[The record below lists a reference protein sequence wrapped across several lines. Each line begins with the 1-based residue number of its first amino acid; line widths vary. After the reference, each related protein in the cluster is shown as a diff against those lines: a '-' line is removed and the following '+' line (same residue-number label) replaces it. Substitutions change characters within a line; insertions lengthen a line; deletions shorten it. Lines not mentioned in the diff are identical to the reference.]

1 MSRAVFKSNEQ
12 GQVVLFPASLDEK
25 VPQDSPARLVNQIV
39 DNLDIAEIINTYKG
53 GGTSAYHPRMMLKV
67 VLYSYLNNIYSSR
80 KIEQALADR
89 ISFMWLSGGQQPDHN
104 TINRFR
110 SSHLKEHIHRI
121 FTQVVLMLVDMGY
134 LTLDVIYVDGT
145 KIESRANRYTFV
157 WKKTVEKNKAKLEE
171 KIRKVLEQVEEGIAQ
186 DNQMKDQ
193 PTLPINSEELRR
205 RIEALNRE
213 NRTKA
218 EQKAIKTLEEKHLPK
233 LEEYENHLSILGE
246 RNSYSKSDP
255 DATFMRMK
263 EDHMKNGQLKP
274 AYNVQIGTEN
284 QFFTHYDFF
293 SNRSDTL
300 TFIPF
305 MEGFC
310 SRYGFYP
317 NKGVADSGYG
327 SEENYEF
334 MEENR
339 IEPFVKYNYFH
350 KEEKK
355 AFKNN
360 AFLAQN
366 LYYNEKEDYF
376 VCPMGQHMK
385 KVGVTTRKTESGYV
399 SKISIY
405 EAENCNGCP
414 LRCLCYKAKGNR
426 RIEVNHNLNRHKQ
439 KVRELLTSPE
449 GLFHRSQRPIEPEA
463 VFGQTKYD
471 KAYNRFRHF
480 GQEKVEADFA
490 LFATAFNIGKLWR
503 KMSKRKGKEQ
513 ENQQIDIKWLINTF
527 IFIVMFCSFQK
538 IKNRI
543 TSNQNLA
550 LDLAA

>member
-1 MSRAVFKSNEQ
+1 MSRVVFKSNEQ
-12 GQVVLFPASLDEK
+12 GQILLFPASLDEK

-39 DNLDIAEIINTYKG
+39 DNLDIAQIIDTYKG

-110 SSHLKEHIHRI
+110 SCHLKEDIHQI

-134 LTLDVIYVDGT
+134 LSLDVIYVDGT

-171 KIRKVLEQVEEGIAQ
+171 KIRKVLEQIEEGIAIE
-186 DNQMKDQ
+186 NQMEDQ
-193 PTLPINSEELRR
+193 PPLPIDSKELRR

-218 EQKAIKTLEEKHLPK
+218 EQKAIKTLEEKQLPK
-233 LEEYENHLSILGE
+233 LEEYEKHLAILGD
-246 RNSYSKSDP
+246 RNSYSKTDP

-284 QFFTHYDFF
+284 QFLTHYDFF
-293 SNRSDTL
+293 PNPTDTL

-305 MEGFC
+305 MKGFC
-310 SRYGFYP
+310 NRYGFYP
-317 NKGVADSGYG
+317 DKGVADSGYG

-334 MEENR
+334 MEGNE

-350 KEEKK
+350 KEGKK
-355 AFKNN
+355 AFRNN

-385 KVGVTTRKTESGYV
+385 KVGDSKRKTDSGYV

-414 LRCLCYKAKGNR
+414 LRCLCHKSKTNR
-426 RIEVNHNLNRHKQ
+426 RIEVNHNLNRHKH
-439 KVRELLTSPE
+439 KVRELLTSPD
-449 GLFHRSQRPIEPEA
+449 GLFYRSQRPIEPEA
-463 VFGQTKYD
+463 VFGQMKYD

-480 GQEKVEADFA
+480 GEEKVKADFA
-490 LFATAFNIGKLWR
+490 LFATAFNIGKLWH
-503 KMSKRKGKEQ
+503 KINKRAEKEQ
-513 ENQQIDIKWLINTF
+513 ENQQIDKKILINTF
-527 IFIVMFCSFQK
+527 IFILIFRLFQK
-538 IKNRI
+538 IKNKAI
-543 TSNQNLA
+543 PYQNLT
-550 LDLAA
+550 LKRAA

>member
-1 MSRAVFKSNEQ
+1 MSRVVFKSNEQ
-12 GQVVLFPASLDEK
+12 GQILLFPASFDEK

-39 DNLDIAEIINTYKG
+39 DNLDIAQIIDTYKG

-110 SSHLKEHIHRI
+110 SCHLKEDIHQI

-134 LTLDVIYVDGT
+134 LSLDVIYVDGT

-171 KIRKVLEQVEEGIAQ
+171 KIRKVLEQIEEGIAIE
-186 DNQMKDQ
+186 NQMEDQ
-193 PTLPINSEELRR
+193 PPLPIDSKELRR

-218 EQKAIKTLEEKHLPK
+218 EQKAIKTLEEKQLPK
-233 LEEYENHLSILGE
+233 LEEYEKHLAILGD
-246 RNSYSKSDP
+246 RNSYSKTDP

-284 QFFTHYDFF
+284 QFLTHYDFF
-293 SNRSDTL
+293 PNPTDTL
-300 TFIPF
+300 TFISF
-305 MEGFC
+305 MKGFC
-310 SRYGFYP
+310 NRYGFYP
-317 NKGVADSGYG
+317 DKGVADSGYG

-334 MEENR
+334 MEGNE

-350 KEEKK
+350 KEGKK

-385 KVGVTTRKTESGYV
+385 KVGDSKRKRDSGYI

-414 LRCLCYKAKGNR
+414 LRCLCHKSKTNR
-426 RIEVNHNLNRHKQ
+426 RIEVNHNLNRHKH
-439 KVRELLTSPE
+439 KVRDLLTSPE

-480 GQEKVEADFA
+480 GEEKVKADFA
-490 LFATAFNIGKLWR
+490 LFAIAFNIGKLWH
-503 KMSKRKGKEQ
+503 KINKRAEKEQ
-513 ENQQIDIKWLINTF
+513 ENQQIDKKMLINTF
-527 IFIVMFCSFQK
+527 IFILILRLFQK
-538 IKNRI
+538 IKNKAI
-543 TSNQNLA
+543 PYQNLT
-550 LDLAA
+550 LKRAA

>member
-1 MSRAVFKSNEQ
+1 MAFGWSTAGSQHHQPFSF
-12 GQVVLFPASLDEK
+12 FPSK
-25 VPQDSPARLVNQIV
+25 GTYSPDIYTSCHYARRYGISDIGCNLCGWNQ
-39 DNLDIAEIINTYKG
+39 
-53 GGTSAYHPRMMLKV
+53 
-67 VLYSYLNNIYSSR
+67 
-80 KIEQALADR
+80 DR
-89 ISFMWLSGGQQPDHN
+89 IPSQSLH
-104 TINRFR
+104 
-110 SSHLKEHIHRI
+110 
-121 FTQVVLMLVDMGY
+121 
-134 LTLDVIYVDGT
+134 
-145 KIESRANRYTFV
+145 FV

-186 DNQMKDQ
+186 DYQMEDQ

-205 RIEALNRE
+205 RIESLNRE

-233 LEEYENHLSILGE
+233 LEEYENHLAILGE

-255 DATFMRMK
+255 YATFMRMK
-263 EDHMKNGQLKP
+263 EDHMMNGQLKP

-293 SNRSDTL
+293 SNRTDTL

-327 SEENYEF
+327 SEEKYEF

-350 KEEKK
+350 KEEKR

-385 KVGVTTRKTESGYV
+385 KAGDTTRKTESGYV

-414 LRCLCYKAKGNR
+414 LRCLCHKSKTNR

-439 KVRELLTSPE
+439 QVRELLTSLE

-490 LFATAFNIGKLWR
+490 LFATAFNIEKLWR

-527 IFIVMFCSFQK
+527 IFIVMFRSFQK

-543 TSNQNLA
+543 ISNQNLT

>member
-1 MSRAVFKSNEQ
+1 
-12 GQVVLFPASLDEK
+12 
-25 VPQDSPARLVNQIV
+25 
-39 DNLDIAEIINTYKG
+39 
-53 GGTSAYHPRMMLKV
+53 
-67 VLYSYLNNIYSSR
+67 YSYLNNIYSSR

-193 PTLPINSEELRR
+193 PAMPINSEELRR

-449 GLFHRSQRPIEPEA
+449 GLFHRSQRPIEPE
-463 VFGQTKYD
+463 
-471 KAYNRFRHF
+471 
-480 GQEKVEADFA
+480 
-490 LFATAFNIGKLWR
+490 
-503 KMSKRKGKEQ
+503 
-513 ENQQIDIKWLINTF
+513 
-527 IFIVMFCSFQK
+527 
-538 IKNRI
+538 
-543 TSNQNLA
+543 
-550 LDLAA
+550 

>member
-1 MSRAVFKSNEQ
+1 
-12 GQVVLFPASLDEK
+12 
-25 VPQDSPARLVNQIV
+25 
-39 DNLDIAEIINTYKG
+39 
-53 GGTSAYHPRMMLKV
+53 
-67 VLYSYLNNIYSSR
+67 
-80 KIEQALADR
+80 
-89 ISFMWLSGGQQPDHN
+89 MWLSGGQQPDHN

-110 SSHLKEHIHRI
+110 SCHLKEDIHRI

-134 LTLDVIYVDGT
+134 LSLDVIYVDGT

-186 DNQMKDQ
+186 DNQIEDQ
-193 PTLPINSEELRR
+193 PTMPINSEELRR

-233 LEEYENHLSILGE
+233 LEEYENHLAILGE
-246 RNSYSKSDP
+246 RNSYSKTDP

-274 AYNVQIGTEN
+274 AYNLQIGTEN
-284 QFFTHYDFF
+284 QFFTHYDFYP
-293 SNRSDTL
+293 NRTDTL

-310 SRYGFYP
+310 KRYGFYP

-334 MEENR
+334 MEGNR

-385 KVGVTTRKTESGYV
+385 KVGDTTRKTDSGYV

-405 EAENCNGCP
+405 QAENCNGCP
-414 LRCLCYKAKGNR
+414 LRCLCHKSKTNR
-426 RIEVNHNLNRHKQ
+426 RMEVNHNLNRHKQ

-449 GLFHRSQRPIEPEA
+449 GLYHRSQRPIEPEA

-490 LFATAFNIGKLWR
+490 LFATASNIGKLWR
-503 KMSKRKGKEQ
+503 KINKQAEKEQ
-513 ENQQIDIKWLINTF
+513 KNQQIDKKWLINTF
-527 IFIVMFCSFQK
+527 IFIVMFRSFQK

-550 LDLAA
+550 FDLAA

>member
-12 GQVVLFPASLDEK
+12 GQILLFPASLDEK

-39 DNLDIAEIINTYKG
+39 DNLDIAQIIDTYKG

-110 SSHLKEHIHRI
+110 SCHLKEDIHQI

-134 LTLDVIYVDGT
+134 LSLDVIYVDGT

-171 KIRKVLEQVEEGIAQ
+171 KIRKVLEQIEEGIAIE
-186 DNQMKDQ
+186 NQMEDQ
-193 PTLPINSEELRR
+193 PPLPIDSKELRR

-218 EQKAIKTLEEKHLPK
+218 EQKAIKTLEEKQLPK
-233 LEEYENHLSILGE
+233 LEEYEKHLAILGD
-246 RNSYSKSDP
+246 RNSYSKTDP

-284 QFFTHYDFF
+284 QFLTHYDFF
-293 SNRSDTL
+293 PNPTDTL

-305 MEGFC
+305 MKGFC
-310 SRYGFYP
+310 NRYGFYP
-317 NKGVADSGYG
+317 DKGVADSGYG

-334 MEENR
+334 MEGNE

-350 KEEKK
+350 KEGKK
-355 AFKNN
+355 AFRNN

-385 KVGVTTRKTESGYV
+385 KVGDSKRKTDSGYI

-414 LRCLCYKAKGNR
+414 LRCLCHKSKTNR
-426 RIEVNHNLNRHKQ
+426 RIEVNHNLNRHKH
-439 KVRELLTSPE
+439 KVRELLTSPD
-449 GLFHRSQRPIEPEA
+449 GLFYRSQRPIEPEA
-463 VFGQTKYD
+463 VFGQMKYD

-480 GQEKVEADFA
+480 GEEKVKADFA
-490 LFATAFNIGKLWR
+490 LFATAFNIGKLWH
-503 KMSKRKGKEQ
+503 KINKRAEKEQ
-513 ENQQIDIKWLINTF
+513 ENQQIDKKILINTF
-527 IFIVMFCSFQK
+527 IFILIFRLFQK
-538 IKNRI
+538 IKNKAI
-543 TSNQNLA
+543 PYQNLT
-550 LDLAA
+550 LKRAA

>member
-1 MSRAVFKSNEQ
+1 MSRVVFKSNEQ
-12 GQVVLFPASLDEK
+12 GQTVLFPASLDEK

-39 DNLDIAEIINTYKG
+39 DNLDIAQIIDTYKG

-110 SSHLKEHIHRI
+110 SCHLKEDIHRI

-186 DNQMKDQ
+186 DNQMEDQ
-193 PTLPINSEELRR
+193 PTMPINSEELRR

-233 LEEYENHLSILGE
+233 LEEYENHLAILGE

-274 AYNVQIGTEN
+274 AYNVQIGTEH

-293 SNRSDTL
+293 PNRTDTL

-310 SRYGFYP
+310 ERYGFYP

-327 SEENYEF
+327 NEENYEF

-339 IEPFVKYNYFH
+339 IEPFVKYSYFH
-350 KEEKK
+350 KEQKK

-360 AFLAQN
+360 AFLSQN

-385 KVGVTTRKTESGYV
+385 KVGDTTRKTDSGYV

-405 EAENCNGCP
+405 QAEYCNGCP
-414 LRCLCYKAKGNR
+414 LRCLCHKSKTNR

-449 GLFHRSQRPIEPEA
+449 GLYHRSQRPIEPEA

-490 LFATAFNIGKLWR
+490 LFATASNIGKLWR
-503 KMSKRKGKEQ
+503 KINKQAEKEQ
-513 ENQQIDIKWLINTF
+513 KNQQIDKKWLINTF
-527 IFIVMFCSFQK
+527 IFIVMFRSFQK

-550 LDLAA
+550 FDLAA

>member
-1 MSRAVFKSNEQ
+1 MSRVVFKSNEQ
-12 GQVVLFPASLDEK
+12 GQIVLFPASLDEK

-39 DNLDIAEIINTYKG
+39 DNLDIAQIIDTYKG

-89 ISFMWLSGGQQPDHN
+89 MSFMWLSGGQQPDHN

-110 SSHLKEHIHRI
+110 CCHLKEDIHRI
-121 FTQVVLMLVDMGY
+121 FTQVVVMLTDMGY
-134 LTLDVIYVDGT
+134 LSLDVIYVDGT

-186 DNQMKDQ
+186 DNQMEDQ
-193 PTLPINSEELRR
+193 PTMPINSEELRR

-233 LEEYENHLSILGE
+233 LEEYENHLDILGE

-284 QFFTHYDFF
+284 QFFTHYDFYP
-293 SNRSDTL
+293 NRTDTL

-305 MEGFC
+305 MKGFC
-310 SRYGFYP
+310 ERYGFYP

-366 LYYNEKEDYF
+366 LYYNQKEDYF
-376 VCPMGQHMK
+376 VCPIGQHMK
-385 KVGVTTRKTESGYV
+385 KVGDTTRTTDSGYV

-405 EAENCNGCP
+405 QAENCNGCP
-414 LRCLCYKAKGNR
+414 LRCLCHKSKTNR
-426 RIEVNHNLNRHKQ
+426 RMEVNHNLNRHKQ

-463 VFGQTKYD
+463 VFGQMKYD
-471 KAYNRFRHF
+471 NAYIRFRHF
-480 GQEKVEADFA
+480 GEEKVKADFA
-490 LFATAFNIGKLWR
+490 LFATAFNIGKLYR
-503 KMSKRKGKEQ
+503 RINKRIEKEQ
-513 ENQQIDIKWLINTF
+513 ENQQNDKKWLLNTF
-527 IFIVMFCSFQK
+527 IAIVIFLSFQK
-538 IKNRI
+538 TKNRV
-543 TSNQNLA
+543 TSNQNLTHY
-550 LDLAA
+550 LAA

>member
-1 MSRAVFKSNEQ
+1 MSRVVFKSNEQ
-12 GQVVLFPASLDEK
+12 GQILLFPASLDEK

-39 DNLDIAEIINTYKG
+39 DNLDIAQIIDTYKG

-110 SSHLKEHIHRI
+110 SCHLKEDIHQI

-134 LTLDVIYVDGT
+134 LSLDVIYVDGT

-171 KIRKVLEQVEEGIAQ
+171 KIRKVLEQIEEGIAIE
-186 DNQMKDQ
+186 NQMEDQ
-193 PTLPINSEELRR
+193 PPLPIDSKELRR

-218 EQKAIKTLEEKHLPK
+218 EQKAIKTLEEKQLPK
-233 LEEYENHLSILGE
+233 LEEYEKHLAILGD
-246 RNSYSKSDP
+246 RNSYSKTDP

-284 QFFTHYDFF
+284 QFLTHYDFF
-293 SNRSDTL
+293 PNPTDTL

-305 MEGFC
+305 MKGFC
-310 SRYGFYP
+310 NRYGFYP
-317 NKGVADSGYG
+317 DKGVADSGYG

-334 MEENR
+334 MEGNE

-350 KEEKK
+350 KEGKK
-355 AFKNN
+355 AFRNN

-385 KVGVTTRKTESGYV
+385 KVGDSKRKTDSGYI

-414 LRCLCYKAKGNR
+414 LRCLCHKSKTNR
-426 RIEVNHNLNRHKQ
+426 RIEVNHNLNRHKH
-439 KVRELLTSPE
+439 KVRELLTSPD
-449 GLFHRSQRPIEPEA
+449 GLFYRSQRPIEPEA
-463 VFGQTKYD
+463 VFGQMKYD

-480 GQEKVEADFA
+480 GEEKVKADFA
-490 LFATAFNIGKLWR
+490 LFATAFNIGKLWH
-503 KMSKRKGKEQ
+503 KINKRAEKEQ
-513 ENQQIDIKWLINTF
+513 ENQQIDKKILINTF
-527 IFIVMFCSFQK
+527 IFILIFRLFQK
-538 IKNRI
+538 IKNKAI
-543 TSNQNLA
+543 PYQNLT
-550 LDLAA
+550 LKRAA

>member
-1 MSRAVFKSNEQ
+1 MSRVVFKSNEQ
-12 GQVVLFPASLDEK
+12 RQIVLFPTSLDEK

-39 DNLDIAEIINTYKG
+39 DNLDIAQIIDTYKG

-110 SSHLKEHIHRI
+110 SCHLKEDIHRI

-186 DNQMKDQ
+186 DNQMEDQ
-193 PTLPINSEELRR
+193 PTMPINSEELRR

-233 LEEYENHLSILGE
+233 LEEYENHLAILGE

-284 QFFTHYDFF
+284 QFFTHYD
-293 SNRSDTL
+293 N
-300 TFIPF
+300 
-305 MEGFC
+305 
-310 SRYGFYP
+310 
-317 NKGVADSGYG
+317 
-327 SEENYEF
+327 
-334 MEENR
+334 
-339 IEPFVKYNYFH
+339 
-350 KEEKK
+350 
-355 AFKNN
+355 
-360 AFLAQN
+360 
-366 LYYNEKEDYF
+366 
-376 VCPMGQHMK
+376 
-385 KVGVTTRKTESGYV
+385 VGVIV
-399 SKISIY
+399 L
-405 EAENCNGCP
+405 
-414 LRCLCYKAKGNR
+414 LR
-426 RIEVNHNLNRHKQ
+426 
-439 KVRELLTSPE
+439 
-449 GLFHRSQRPIEPEA
+449 RS
-463 VFGQTKYD
+463 
-471 KAYNRFRHF
+471 
-480 GQEKVEADFA
+480 
-490 LFATAFNIGKLWR
+490 
-503 KMSKRKGKEQ
+503 
-513 ENQQIDIKWLINTF
+513 
-527 IFIVMFCSFQK
+527 
-538 IKNRI
+538 
-543 TSNQNLA
+543 
-550 LDLAA
+550 

>member
-12 GQVVLFPASLDEK
+12 GQILLFPASLDEK

-39 DNLDIAEIINTYKG
+39 DNLDIAQIIDTYKG

-67 VLYSYLNNIYSSR
+67 VLYSYLTNIYSSR

-110 SSHLKEHIHRI
+110 SCHLKEDIHQI

-134 LTLDVIYVDGT
+134 LSLDVIYVDGT

-171 KIRKVLEQVEEGIAQ
+171 KIRKVLEQIEEGIAIE
-186 DNQMKDQ
+186 NQMEDQ
-193 PTLPINSEELRR
+193 PPLPIDSKELRR

-218 EQKAIKTLEEKHLPK
+218 EQKAIKTLEEKQLPK
-233 LEEYENHLSILGE
+233 LEEYEKHLAILGD
-246 RNSYSKSDP
+246 RNSYSKTDP

-284 QFFTHYDFF
+284 QFLTHYDFF
-293 SNRSDTL
+293 PNPTDTL

-305 MEGFC
+305 MKGFC
-310 SRYGFYP
+310 NRYGFYP
-317 NKGVADSGYG
+317 DKGVADSGYG

-334 MEENR
+334 MEGNE

-350 KEEKK
+350 KEGKK
-355 AFKNN
+355 AFRNN

-385 KVGVTTRKTESGYV
+385 KVGDSKRKTDSGYI

-414 LRCLCYKAKGNR
+414 LRCLCHKSKTNR
-426 RIEVNHNLNRHKQ
+426 RIEVNHNLNRHKH
-439 KVRELLTSPE
+439 KVRELLTSPD
-449 GLFHRSQRPIEPEA
+449 GLFYRSQRPIEPEA
-463 VFGQTKYD
+463 VFGQMKYD

-480 GQEKVEADFA
+480 GEEKVKADFA
-490 LFATAFNIGKLWR
+490 LFATAFNIGKLWH
-503 KMSKRKGKEQ
+503 KINKRAEKEQ
-513 ENQQIDIKWLINTF
+513 ENQQIDKKILINTF
-527 IFIVMFCSFQK
+527 IFILIFRLFQK
-538 IKNRI
+538 IKNKAI
-543 TSNQNLA
+543 PYQNLT
-550 LDLAA
+550 LKRAA